1 MIDNY
6 IANAF
11 QQLDSLNEDMFEL
24 SDEGIEKLKAFED
37 EPVEDEVI
45 VTDLE
50 AEDEASLEDSYVGK
64 VIIDCDVCHSLLYKD
79 RDEVIIDEE
88 TEMANVGEEC
98 PFCTST
104 SGYKIIGQVAEF
116 KKDEEHKD
124 DEEHGEEE
132 VKDEEKISVETD
144 KFQEGLKRAR
154 ARKAGIKR
162 VTESKSRRIK
172 EEWDD
177 TEVSVSEYI
186 LSKINGKK
194 VVTWDEFNDAFDKA
208 CRRYKC
214 TKHGDDFETN
224 VRTLLSLKGY
234 GTEYEGDN
242 EGGLKL
248 AESKSRRIKEDKTTA
263 RDRIDARRDNRVERA
278 KKSYAKTLDDA
289 DAQRDD
295 RLKKDGLKEAERMP
309 SRRPVPKS
317 IEDAQ
322 KWVDYD
328 MKRYGKISDKTNAF
342 IRKAGYQI
350 IKDQYGDYEVA
361 AGKFESK
368 EMNEAPVYGLRPEY
382 DSRKSFGGK
391 ANVEIDGYGTETL
404 YSYDTPVARYTKEGT
419 VELLPKWD
427 LSQTTLRHVKEFLR
441 QHGLKADSLAQIKK
455 DYLKEN
461 FERVDIETDREKMSM
476 TAEEGGKVVVTT
488 EPKTEEKKEDK
499 EVIVPVDDETKVE
512 IEDESEK
519 AAEEDSI
526 DLDIEDFEEETF
538 DELGE
543 SYLKKVYDNVKSY
556 KTTNAVAQKS
566 GMKLEGLITFNSGKT
581 KKTSFVFEAKEADKN
596 NKVKFIGE
604 NLEITRGKKAF
615 TLVGNV
621 KDKKLVSESLN
632 YNYRAKDGNGKSQRV
647 YGTIKK

>member
-24 SDEGIEKLKAFED
+24 NDEGVEKLKAFED

-124 DEEHGEEE
+124 DDDGEEE
-132 VKDEEKISVETD
+132 TESEEKVSVETE

-154 ARKAGIKR
+154 AKKAGVKR

-172 EEWDD
+172 E
-177 TEVSVSEYI
+177 
-186 LSKINGKK
+186 
-194 VVTWDEFNDAFDKA
+194 
-208 CRRYKC
+208 
-214 TKHGDDFETN
+214 
-224 VRTLLSLKGY
+224 
-234 GTEYEGDN
+234 
-242 EGGLKL
+242 
-248 AESKSRRIKEDKTTA
+248 DKTSPI
-263 RDRIDARRDNRVERA
+263 DRIDARRDNRVERA
-278 KKSYAKTLDDA
+278 KRAYDKARDDA

-295 RLKKDGLKEAERMP
+295 RLKRAGLKESDKPAAT
-309 SRRPVPKS
+309 S

-328 MKRYGKISDKTNAF
+328 MKRYGKISDRTNRLV
-342 IRKAGYQI
+342 RKAGFQI
-350 IKDQYGDYEVA
+350 LKDDHGDYEVA

-519 AAEEDSI
+519 ENEEDSI